1 MTVLTSMNLVA
12 YERESARDPKI
23 LRRKKLIAKIEEQ
36 IQLASDPQFQPVKTK
51 WIKDEYG
58 SDQKVTVPKRVKR
71 WWNENLDGTVVLTI
85 RYGSKPLE
93 LAKGKAGIAVEND
106 GAVVPALEQ
115 IKAGVAAGDL
125 DQVLGQLAYSVV
137 RNTK

>member
-1 MTVLTSMNLVA
+1 MTVLTKLNLVA

-23 LRRKKLIAKIEEQ
+23 QRRKKLIAKIDEQ
-36 IQLASDPQFQPVKTK
+36 IQLATDPNFQPMKTK
-51 WIKDEYG
+51 WIKDDYG

-71 WWNENLDGTVVLTI
+71 WWHENLDGTVVLTI

-106 GAVVPALEQ
+106 DAVVPLLEQ
-115 IKAGVAAGDL
+115 VKTGVANGEFDAL
-125 DQVLGQLAYSVV
+125 LEGQGFRKPLA
-137 RNTK
+137 K

>member
-1 MTVLTSMNLVA
+1 MNFVA

-71 WWNENLDGTVVLTI
+71 WCHENLDGTVVLTI
-85 RYGSKPLE
+85 RYGRKPLE
-93 LAKGKAGIAVEND
+93 FAKGKAGIALEKAE
-106 GAVVPALEQ
+106 AVVTTLEQ
-115 IKAGVAAGDL
+115 FKAGVANGEL
-125 DQVLGQLAYSVV
+125 DILLEGQGFRKPV
-137 RNTK
+137 TK

>member
-1 MTVLTSMNLVA
+1 MTVLTKLNLVA

-23 LRRKKLIAKIEEQ
+23 QRRKKLIAKIDEQ
-36 IQLASDPQFQPVKTK
+36 IQLATDPNFQPMKTK

-93 LAKGKAGIAVEND
+93 FAKGKARIAVED
-106 GAVVPALEQ
+106 DDAVVPALEQ
-115 IKAGVAAGDL
+115 IKAGVTAGDL
-125 DQVLGQLAYSVV
+125 DSL
-137 RNTK
+137 

>member
-1 MTVLTSMNLVA
+1 MTVLTKLNLVA

-23 LRRKKLIAKIEEQ
+23 QRRKKLIAKIDEQ
-36 IQLASDPQFQPVKTK
+36 IQLATDPDFQPMKTK

-71 WWNENLDGTVVLTI
+71 WWNENLDGSVVLTI

-93 LAKGKAGIAVEND
+93 FAKGKAGIALEND

-115 IKAGVAAGDL
+115 IKSGVAAGDL
-125 DQVLGQLAYSVV
+125 DPLLDAQSF
-137 RNTK
+137 TKPSKS

>member
-1 MTVLTSMNLVA
+1 MTVLTKLNLVT

-23 LRRKKLIAKIEEQ
+23 QRRKKLIAKIDEQ
-36 IQLASDPQFQPVKTK
+36 IQLATDPNFQPTKTK
-51 WIKDEYG
+51 WVKDEFG

-125 DQVLGQLAYSVV
+125 DPLLDAQSF
-137 RNTK
+137 TKPNKS

>member
-1 MTVLTSMNLVA
+1 MTVLTKLNLVA

-23 LRRKKLIAKIEEQ
+23 QRRKKLIAKIEEQ
-36 IQLASDPQFQPVKTK
+36 IQLATDPSFQPMKTK

-71 WWNENLDGTVVLTI
+71 WWHENLDGSVVLTI

-93 LAKGKAGIAVEND
+93 FAKGKAGIALEKAE
-106 GAVVPALEQ
+106 AVVPVLKQ
-115 IKAGVAAGDL
+115 VKTGVASGDL
-125 DQVLGQLAYSVV
+125 DVLLEGQSF
-137 RNTK
+137 TKPSKA

>member
-1 MTVLTSMNLVA
+1 MTVLTKLNLVA

-58 SDQKVTVPKRVKR
+58 SDQKVTVGFRV
-71 WWNENLDGTVVLTI
+71 
-85 RYGSKPLE
+85 
-93 LAKGKAGIAVEND
+93 
-106 GAVVPALEQ
+106 
-115 IKAGVAAGDL
+115 
-125 DQVLGQLAYSVV
+125 
-137 RNTK
+137 

>member
-1 MTVLTSMNLVA
+1 MTVLTKLNLVA

-23 LRRKKLIAKIEEQ
+23 QRRKKLIAKIDEQ
-36 IQLASDPQFQPVKTK
+36 IQLATDPNFQPTKTK
-51 WIKDEYG
+51 WVKDEYG

-71 WWNENLDGTVVLTI
+71 WWNENLDGSVVLTI

-93 LAKGKAGIAVEND
+93 FAKGKAGIALEND

-115 IKAGVAAGDL
+115 IKAGVANGEL
-125 DQVLGQLAYSVV
+125 DALLDAQSF
-137 RNTK
+137 TKPNKS

>member
-1 MTVLTSMNLVA
+1 MTVLTKLNLVA

-23 LRRKKLIAKIEEQ
+23 QRRKKLIAKIDEQ
-36 IQLASDPQFQPVKTK
+36 IQLATDPNFQPMKTK
-51 WIKDEYG
+51 WVKDEYG

-93 LAKGKAGIAVEND
+93 FAKGKAGIAVEND
-106 GAVVPALEQ
+106 GAVVSALEQ
-115 IKAGVAAGDL
+115 IKAGVTAGDL
-125 DQVLGQLAYSVV
+125 DSLLEAQSF
-137 RNTK
+137 TKAASK

>member
-51 WIKDEYG
+51 WIKDDYG

-71 WWNENLDGTVVLTI
+71 WWNENLDGSVVLTI

-93 LAKGKAGIAVEND
+93 FAKGKAGIALEKTD
-106 GAVVPALEQ
+106 AVVPTLEQ
-115 IKAGVAAGDL
+115 FKAGVANGEL
-125 DQVLGQLAYSVV
+125 DILLEGQGFKKSVA
-137 RNTK
+137 K

>member
-1 MTVLTSMNLVA
+1 MTVLTKLNLVA
-12 YERESARDPKI
+12 YERESANDPKI
-23 LRRKKLIAKIEEQ
+23 QRRKKLIAKIEEQ
-36 IQLASDPQFQPVKTK
+36 IQLATDPNFQPMKTK

-71 WWNENLDGTVVLTI
+71 WWNENLDGTVILTI

-93 LAKGKAGIAVEND
+93 FAKGKAGIAVEND

-115 IKAGVAAGDL
+115 IKAGVAAGEL
-125 DQVLGQLAYSVV
+125 DPLLEGQGFRKPLA
-137 RNTK
+137 KI

>member
-1 MTVLTSMNLVA
+1 MTVLTKLNLVA

-23 LRRKKLIAKIEEQ
+23 QRRKKLIAKIDEQ
-36 IQLASDPQFQPVKTK
+36 IQLATDPNFQPMKTK

-71 WWNENLDGTVVLTI
+71 WWNENLDGSVVLTI

-106 GAVVPALEQ
+106 DAVVPALEQ
-115 IKAGVAAGDL
+115 IKAGVTAGDL
-125 DQVLGQLAYSVV
+125 DSLLEAQSF
-137 RNTK
+137 TKAVSK

>member
-1 MTVLTSMNLVA
+1 MTVLTKLNLVA

-23 LRRKKLIAKIEEQ
+23 QRRKKLIAKIDEQ
-36 IQLASDPQFQPVKTK
+36 IQLATDPNFQPTKTK
-51 WIKDEYG
+51 WVKDEFG

-71 WWNENLDGTVVLTI
+71 WWNENLDGTVILTI

-125 DQVLGQLAYSVV
+125 DPLLKAQSFTKSVS
-137 RNTK
+137 K

>member
-1 MTVLTSMNLVA
+1 MTVLRKLNLVA

-23 LRRKKLIAKIEEQ
+23 QRRKKLIAKIEEQ

-71 WWNENLDGTVVLTI
+71 WWHENLDGSVVLTI
-85 RYGSKPLE
+85 RYGSEPLE
-93 LAKGKAGIAVEND
+93 FAKGKAGIAVEND

-125 DQVLGQLAYSVV
+125 DQLLDAQSF
-137 RNTK
+137 TKRRRA

>member
-1 MTVLTSMNLVA
+1 
-12 YERESARDPKI
+12 
-23 LRRKKLIAKIEEQ
+23 
-36 IQLASDPQFQPVKTK
+36 
-51 WIKDEYG
+51 
-58 SDQKVTVPKRVKR
+58 
-71 WWNENLDGTVVLTI
+71 VVLTI

-125 DQVLGQLAYSVV
+125 DPLLDAQSF
-137 RNTK
+137 TKPNKS

>member
-1 MTVLTSMNLVA
+1 MTVLTKLNLVT

-23 LRRKKLIAKIEEQ
+23 QRRKKLIAKIEEQ
-36 IQLASDPQFQPVKTK
+36 IQLATDPNFQPMKTK

-125 DQVLGQLAYSVV
+125 DSLLEAQSF
-137 RNTK
+137 TKAASK

>member
-1 MTVLTSMNLVA
+1 MTVLTKLNLVA

-36 IQLASDPQFQPVKTK
+36 IQLATDPSFQPMKTK

-93 LAKGKAGIAVEND
+93 LAKGRAGIAVEND

-115 IKAGVAAGDL
+115 IKAGVANGEL
-125 DQVLGQLAYSVV
+125 DPLLDAQSF
-137 RNTK
+137 TKPNKS

>member
-115 IKAGVAAGDL
+115 IKAGVAAGEL
-125 DQVLGQLAYSVV
+125 DPLLDAQSF
-137 RNTK
+137 TKPNKS

>member
-1 MTVLTSMNLVA
+1 MTVLTKLNLVA

-23 LRRKKLIAKIEEQ
+23 QRRKKLIAKIDEQ
-36 IQLASDPQFQPVKTK
+36 IQLATDPNFQPTKTK
-51 WIKDEYG
+51 WVKDEFG

-115 IKAGVAAGDL
+115 IKAGVVAGELDVLL
-125 DQVLGQLAYSVV
+125 DQQGFRKPLA
-137 RNTK
+137 K

>member
-1 MTVLTSMNLVA
+1 MTVLTKLNLVA

-23 LRRKKLIAKIEEQ
+23 QRRKKLIAKIEEQ
-36 IQLASDPQFQPVKTK
+36 IQLATDPNFQPMKTK

-93 LAKGKAGIAVEND
+93 FAKGKAGIAVEND
-106 GAVVPALEQ
+106 GAVLPALEK
-115 IKAGVAAGDL
+115 IKAGVAAGEL
-125 DQVLGQLAYSVV
+125 DPLLEAQSF
-137 RNTK
+137 TKPSKA

>member
-1 MTVLTSMNLVA
+1 MTVLTKLNMVA

-23 LRRKKLIAKIEEQ
+23 QRRKKLIAKIDEQ
-36 IQLASDPQFQPVKTK
+36 IQLATDPDFQPMKTK

-71 WWNENLDGTVVLTI
+71 WWNENLDGSVVLTI

-93 LAKGKAGIAVEND
+93 FAKGKAGIALEND

-115 IKAGVAAGDL
+115 IKSGVAAGDL
-125 DQVLGQLAYSVV
+125 DPLLDAQSF
-137 RNTK
+137 TKPSKS

>member
-36 IQLASDPQFQPVKTK
+36 IQLATDPNFQPMKTK

-71 WWNENLDGTVVLTI
+71 WWNENLDGTVVLAI

-93 LAKGKAGIAVEND
+93 LAKGKAGIALEND

-115 IKAGVAAGDL
+115 IKAGVAAGEL
-125 DQVLGQLAYSVV
+125 DSLLEAQSF
-137 RNTK
+137 TKAASK

>member
-1 MTVLTSMNLVA
+1 MTVLTKLNLVA

-23 LRRKKLIAKIEEQ
+23 QRRKKLIAKIDEQ
-36 IQLASDPQFQPVKTK
+36 IQLATDPNFQPMKTK

-71 WWNENLDGTVVLTI
+71 WWNENLDGSVVLTI

-106 GAVVPALEQ
+106 DAVVPALEQ
-115 IKAGVAAGDL
+115 IKAGVTAGDL
-125 DQVLGQLAYSVV
+125 DSLLEAQSF
-137 RNTK
+137 TKAASK

>member
-1 MTVLTSMNLVA
+1 MTVLTKLNLVA

-23 LRRKKLIAKIEEQ
+23 QRRKKLIAKIEEQ
-36 IQLASDPQFQPVKTK
+36 IQLATDPNFQPMKTK

-125 DQVLGQLAYSVV
+125 DSLLEAQSF
-137 RNTK
+137 TKAASK

>member
-1 MTVLTSMNLVA
+1 MTVLTKLNLVA

-23 LRRKKLIAKIEEQ
+23 QRRKKLIAKIEAQ
-36 IQLASDPQFQPVKTK
+36 IQLATDPNFQPMKTK

-71 WWNENLDGTVVLTI
+71 CWHENLDGSVVLTI

-93 LAKGKAGIAVEND
+93 FAKGKAGIALEKAN
-106 GAVVPALEQ
+106 AVVPTLEQ
-115 IKAGVAAGDL
+115 VKTGVANGEL
-125 DQVLGQLAYSVV
+125 DTLLEGQGFRKPVA
-137 RNTK
+137 K

>member
-51 WIKDEYG
+51 WIKDDYG
-58 SDQKVTVPKRVKR
+58 ADQKVTVPKRVKR
-71 WWNENLDGTVVLTI
+71 WWSENLDGSVVLTI

-93 LAKGKAGIAVEND
+93 FAKGKAGIALEND

-115 IKAGVAAGDL
+115 IKAGVANVEL
-125 DQVLGQLAYSVV
+125 DALLDAQSF
-137 RNTK
+137 TKPNKS

>member
-1 MTVLTSMNLVA
+1 MTVLTKLNLVA

-23 LRRKKLIAKIEEQ
+23 QRRKKLIAKIEEQ
-36 IQLASDPQFQPVKTK
+36 IQLATDPSFQPMKTK

-93 LAKGKAGIAVEND
+93 LAKRKAGIAVEND
-106 GAVVPALEQ
+106 EAVVPALEQ
-115 IKAGVAAGDL
+115 VKMGVANGDL
-125 DQVLGQLAYSVV
+125 DALLEGQGFRKPVA
-137 RNTK
+137 R

>member
-71 WWNENLDGTVVLTI
+71 WWHESLDGSVVLPI

-93 LAKGKAGIAVEND
+93 FAKGKAGIALEKAE
-106 GAVVPALEQ
+106 AVVTTLEQ
-115 IKAGVAAGDL
+115 FKAGVANGEL
-125 DQVLGQLAYSVV
+125 DILLEGQGFRKPV
-137 RNTK
+137 TK

>member
-36 IQLASDPQFQPVKTK
+36 IQLATDPNFQPMKTK

-125 DQVLGQLAYSVV
+125 DSLLKAQSF
-137 RNTK
+137 TKAASK